1 MTFSICVREP
11 YVDDDGT
18 EQLRFGVG
26 VTTRLPGVGALCPW
40 ASEHGAISTQSK
52 TNPELGSTGLEY
64 LADGLAV
71 DDALQGLL
79 NADDEASH
87 RQVHG
92 VDADTSFTFSGD
104 DCHDWYG
111 HQAGDHY
118 TVAGNLL
125 VGENV
130 LDETA
135 TAYETSDRDE
145 PLAKRLIAA
154 LAAGDA
160 VGGDKREDL
169 VVQSAA
175 VVVASTEDVEY
186 EPSYNDLRVDASETP
201 LVDLMETYELA
212 KQGYEVALEKYA
224 DDGNAAESDTNEE

>member
-1 MTFSICVREP
+1 MTFSICVREA
-11 YVDDDGT
+11 YEDDDGA

-40 ASEHGAISTQSK
+40 VSEHGAISTQSR
-52 TNPELGSTGLEY
+52 TNPRLGSKGLEY

-71 DDALQGLL
+71 DDALDALL
-79 NADDEASH
+79 HADEDASH

-92 VDADTSFTFSGD
+92 IDAESSFTFSGE
-104 DCHDWYG
+104 DCLDWYG
-111 HQAGDHY
+111 HLAGEHY

-125 VGENV
+125 AGERV

-135 TAYETSDRDE
+135 AAYEASDRDD
-145 PLAKRLIAA
+145 PLAKRLVDA

-160 VGGDKREDL
+160 AGGDKREDL

-175 VVVASTEDVEY
+175 VVVASTEEHEY

-201 LVDLMETYELA
+201 IGDLMATYELA
-212 KQGYEVALEKYA
+212 KQGYEAALERYA
-224 DDGNAAESDTNEE
+224 DDE